1 MCIDTEKN
9 NTIIN
14 SGMELKKEE
23 NDSEIVA
30 KIEEEEAVPKT
41 VDEYV
46 KALPRIIRKQF
57 NLDA

>member
-1 MCIDTEKN
+1 
-9 NTIIN
+9 
-14 SGMELKKEE
+14 MELKKEE
-23 NDSEIVA
+23 NNSEIVA
-30 KIEEEEAVPKT
+30 KIEEEEAVPNT